1 MNWPS
6 TWQAS
11 GSCSCWTTWSS
22 SSSQQPRSPGRTGT
36 VTFSERGAVNLAGI
50 ITVHRKIID
59 ATGDLEGLRGTID
72 ASDPIAAPVQRYTGR
87 DSFGN
92 AK

>member
-1 MNWPS
+1 
-6 TWQAS
+6 
-11 GSCSCWTTWSS
+11 
-22 SSSQQPRSPGRTGT
+22 
-36 VTFSERGAVNLAGI
+36 LAGI

-87 DSFGN
+87 YSFGN